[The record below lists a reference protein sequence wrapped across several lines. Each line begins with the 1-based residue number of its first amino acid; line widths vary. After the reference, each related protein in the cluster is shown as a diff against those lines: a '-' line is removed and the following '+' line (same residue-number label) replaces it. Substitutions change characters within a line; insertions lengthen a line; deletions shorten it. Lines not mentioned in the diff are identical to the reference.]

1 MTFLQLNYVSE
12 IYNCGSINKA
22 AQNLFVSQSSLSS
35 SIRELEEELGI
46 QIFIRS
52 NRGIVLTEDGQE
64 FLTQIRPIIEQQK
77 KVERFYS
84 DRDSKESAKLSI
96 SAQRYPFCA
105 KAFVNLLES
114 HSYEKFEFSFKEI
127 DMDKVIEN
135 VSQRKRDIGIIF
147 LSDMTEKF
155 MNRTLSANDLEYKE
169 ITRFRPMVFLN
180 INHPLAGN
188 EEINLSDLTEYPY
201 VVFSKKDNTSANF
214 SEEAVFSGSLDFN
227 KIIYINDRATAYNI
241 LSHTNAFTTGSG
253 LLPKG
258 YSPDNIKTVPIKDN
272 IDYMRLVYIKLKDIN
287 LNPFAEEF
295 IKILT
300 DMLNE
305 KK

>member
-1 MTFLQLNYVSE
+1 M
-12 IYNCGSINKA
+12 
-22 AQNLFVSQSSLSS
+22 SQSSLSS

-77 KVERFYS
+77 KLERFYS
-84 DRDSKESAKLSI
+84 DKGLNQCAKLSI

-105 KAFVNLLES
+105 KAFVKFLAT
-114 HSYEKFEFSFKEI
+114 HSYEKFELTFKEI

-135 VSQRKRDIGIIF
+135 VSRRKSDIGIIF

-180 INHPLAGN
+180 SQHPLAEN
-188 EEINLSDLTEYPY
+188 DEISLSDLTEYPY

-214 SEEAVFSGSLDFN
+214 SEEAAFSGSLDFN

-258 YSPDNIKTVPIKDN
+258 YGPENIKTIPIKDN
-272 IDYMRLVYIKLKDIN
+272 IDYMRLVYIKIKDLSIN
-287 LNPFAEEF
+287 PLAEEF
-295 IKILT
+295 INILSELLNNTNST
-300 DMLNE
+300 D
-305 KK
+305 